1 MIRKLEEDDRLIIL
15 CKTEEEMY
23 SIKKILDKVKDW
35 KILIAT
41 EDTEFI
47 IVPHGSQ
54 IDEGLKDKIDK
65 EEVI

>member
-15 CKTEEEMY
+15 CKNEEEMY
-23 SIKKILDKVKDW
+23 SIKKILDEVKDW

-54 IDEGLKDKIDK
+54 VDVELKDK
-65 EEVI
+65 ER